1 MLECVCVC
9 VHERERERE
18 GAREDINSIAL
29 AFFFETTV
37 SQRFFSSLSLHQ
49 ANRTIMTPFK
59 AWTIAQPMDESRWR
73 KKKPFQKL
81 FFKKNKKRLR
91 KLQMWTSMQWNTFC
105 ILCSEQK
112 ERKNLLTKMCNPFSL
127 AALSS
132 KYHLFF
138 TPFSD
143 SSDCETIL
151 IGMTEYFL

>member
-1 MLECVCVC
+1 M
-9 VHERERERE
+9 
-18 GAREDINSIAL
+18 

-37 SQRFFSSLSLHQ
+37 SQRFFFLSLSLHW

-73 KKKPFQKL
+73 KTKPFQKL

-112 ERKNLLTKMCNPFSL
+112 EREKIYWPKCVIHFLLQHCVRNTIYFLLHFQIQVTVRQFLLGWQNISSHNFNLLL
-127 AALSS
+127 I
-132 KYHLFF
+132 HL
-138 TPFSD
+138 
-143 SSDCETIL
+143 IN
-151 IGMTEYFL
+151 